1 MSFAVDSNIWIYSLD
16 SKSSRHQAAR
26 AFLQKMQKNDD
37 QWAITWSIAYE
48 VLRVV
53 THPALV
59 LHSVSP
65 HVVLEQLLGFMEKT
79 GIRILPETE
88 DHRNFLDMI
97 IKSTGGVRG
106 NFWHDC
112 HIAATLLEHGV
123 NTIYTCDS
131 DFRKIPLLKVI
142 NPLA

>member
-16 SKSSRHQAAR
+16 SKSARYKTAR
-26 AFLQKMQKNDD
+26 AFLQKMQTSED
-37 QWAITWSIAYE
+37 QWVITWSIVYE

-59 LHSVSP
+59 SDSVSP
-65 HVVLEQLLGFMEKT
+65 QLVMEQLLTFIEKS

-88 DHRNFLDMI
+88 SHRNFLAMI
-97 IKSTGGVRG
+97 IKSAGGVRG

-131 DFRKIPLLKVI
+131 DFRKIALLKTV
-142 NPLA
+142 NPLT